1 MVHEGHF
8 FMLFDY
14 SSFIIFAKMVSRD
27 IHSVDIMWDDRVL
40 FLPCT
45 TRIFFVVVAICNG
58 IFLSTSEGLYTKGVI
73 CCLWLTRNIYI
84 CAYGNAT

>member
-1 MVHEGHF
+1 MVHESHF

-45 TRIFFVVVAICNG
+45 TRIFFVDVAICNG
-58 IFLSTSEGLYTKGVI
+58 IFLPSSEGLHTKGVI
-73 CCLWLTRNIYI
+73 NCLWLARNI
-84 CAYGNAT
+84 CFFAYGNAT